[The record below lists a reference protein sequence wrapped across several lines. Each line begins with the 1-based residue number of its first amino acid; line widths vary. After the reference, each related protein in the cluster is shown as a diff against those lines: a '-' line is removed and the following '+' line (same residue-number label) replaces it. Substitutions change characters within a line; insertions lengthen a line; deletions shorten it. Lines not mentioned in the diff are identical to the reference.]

1 MTFLEGNVEKYIT
14 SQKDV
19 YTILSSNP
27 TLGIYP
33 REINQQ
39 KKKKLHCIK
48 NYNVEEWKQ
57 PKLPNIGQWLSKL
70 LNVYS
75 MEY

>member
-1 MTFLEGNVEKYIT
+1 MVPGGRRKLAHFSVVMMGKRSMAFLESDVEKYIT

-39 KKKKLHCIK
+39 KKKKLQSIK
-48 NYNVEEWKQ
+48 IYNIKEWK
-57 PKLPNIGQWLSKL
+57 
-70 LNVYS
+70 
-75 MEY
+75 

>member
-1 MTFLEGNVEKYIT
+1 MTFLESDVEKYIT

-33 REINQQ
+33 REINQL
-39 KKKKLHCIK
+39 KKEKLQRVKIYNIK
-48 NYNVEEWKQ
+48 GWKP
-57 PKLPNIGQWLSKL
+57 PKLLNTGQWLNKWLCNS
-70 LNVYS
+70 S
-75 MEY
+75 IEY

>member
-1 MTFLEGNVEKYIT
+1 MTFLESNVEKYIT

-33 REINQQ
+33 REINQL
-39 KKKKLHCIK
+39 KKKKLQCVKIYNIK
-48 NYNVEEWKQ
+48 EWKQ
-57 PKLPNIGQWLSKL
+57 LELLNTGQWLNKWL
-70 LNVYS
+70 YNYS
-75 MEY
+75 IEY

>member
-1 MTFLEGNVEKYIT
+1 MAFLESDVEKYIT

-39 KKKKLHCIK
+39 KKKKLQSIK
-48 NYNVEEWKQ
+48 IYNIKEWK
-57 PKLPNIGQWLSKL
+57 
-70 LNVYS
+70 
-75 MEY
+75 